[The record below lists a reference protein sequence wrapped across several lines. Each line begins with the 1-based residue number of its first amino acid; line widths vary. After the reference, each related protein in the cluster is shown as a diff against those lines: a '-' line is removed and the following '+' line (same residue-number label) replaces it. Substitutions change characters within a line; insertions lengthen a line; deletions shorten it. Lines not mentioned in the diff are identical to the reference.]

1 MQFNKVNNKDQYK
14 SAVQLSLRVVVV
26 SIVWPGHMLVCF
38 LTHMA
43 ALVGDLA
50 GFVVPPSLPS
60 LFFPL
65 LVLVLGT

>member
-14 SAVQLSLRVVVV
+14 SAVQLSLRAVVV
-26 SIVWPGHMLVCF
+26 SIVWPGHVLVCF